1 MVPLISGILNSGA
14 IWLYVET
21 LFFAIGVV
29 ILASQFYYRSITV
42 KKAIVWALG
51 FYIAP
56 ILCFIAWT
64 FVGRPV
70 FRRRIPT
77 HEWEDRETVDALME
91 EDPDARDHRVMRALC
106 ATGALHCSA
115 DSKAEY
121 LGDGTSYY
129 TRLAKDLREA
139 KKSISVECYII
150 RRDETSREFVRLLC
164 EKASQGVEV
173 RIIFDDYG
181 YDGGSKAYLRQL
193 EKAGVET
200 ALFHNMTRYLLSPKK
215 NFRNHRKTFVI
226 DGRIGYQGGFNIGD
240 EYLGKGPLGL
250 WRDAALRVEGP
261 QAQQLLRMFA
271 DDWEYTTRKSLKGSP
286 LFYEPEPCGDT
297 YMQVLPG
304 DPIDYDRN
312 NIEGEFM
319 AIARESRRTLWIET
333 PYFAPPKPVLAEI
346 CAAAASGV
354 DVRVIIP
361 DTGDHPHVYWGNR
374 KYASIVMAS
383 GAKVYEYHK
392 GFIHTKSIL
401 GDGHL
406 CSVGSA
412 NYDMRSIKLNF
423 ECNIIVYS
431 DELGSVM
438 RDEFL
443 KDQSESTEYTLE
455 MYRSRGKVSKLKTIL
470 AMVFNDQL

>member
-1 MVPLISGILNSGA
+1 MGRLIERLLLSGA
-14 IWLYVET
+14 LWLYLET
-21 LFFAIGVV
+21 AFFVLGIA
-29 ILASQFYYRSITV
+29 ILAMQFYYRSITV

-56 ILCFIAWT
+56 ILCFVAWT
-64 FVGRPV
+64 FIGRPV

-77 HEWEDRETVDALME
+77 HEWEDRETADALVAQ
-91 EDPDARDHRVMRALC
+91 DPDNRDYRVIRTLC
-106 ATGALHCSA
+106 AAGALHASA
-115 DSKAEY
+115 DSAAEY
-121 LGDGTSYY
+121 IGDGETYY
-129 TRLAKDLREA
+129 EKLFRDLRDA
-139 KKSISVECYII
+139 KESICVECYII
-150 RRDETSREFVRLLC
+150 RRDATSREFIDILC
-164 EKASQGVEV
+164 EKASSGVEV

-181 YDGGSKAYLRQL
+181 YDGKTKGYLRTL
-193 EKAGVET
+193 RKAGVET

-250 WRDAALRVEGP
+250 WRDAALRIEGP

-271 DDWEYTTRKSLKGSP
+271 DDWEYTTHESLSDSP
-286 LFYEPEPCGDT
+286 MFLEQEPCGDCF
-297 YMQVLPG
+297 MQVLPG
-304 DPIDYDRN
+304 DPIDYERN

-346 CAAAASGV
+346 CAAASSGV

-361 DTGDHPHVYWGNR
+361 DTADHPHVYWGNR
-374 KYASIVMAS
+374 KYASIVMGA

-392 GFIHTKSIL
+392 GFIHTKTIL
-401 GDGHL
+401 GDRHL

-431 DELGSVM
+431 DELGETM
-438 RDEFL
+438 EKEFL
-443 KDQSESTEYTLE
+443 RDQTESTEYTIE
-455 MYRSRGKVSKLKTIL
+455 MYRSRRWRSKFKTIL